1 MTDAPPLHLLLAE
14 LAAGRDW
21 FRARLPDRATALP
34 PPDASHPLVMTIPG
48 FCAGDRSMG
57 AMRRALAER
66 GYQAHGWGQGG
77 NWGARADT
85 LDRIGARIAALR
97 GGAHVR
103 VHLVGWSLGGI
114 YAREYAKRFPDEVA
128 SVITLGTPFSGSRR
142 ANHGWRAYRLIAG
155 HSVDNPPIAMLDTPK
170 PPVPTFALWSARD
183 GVVAPP
189 CAMGRDDERDHAL
202 ELDCRHLGFAYD
214 MGSVAAVIQC
224 LEMVGDGAFKALH
237 RAD

>member
-1 MTDAPPLHLLLAE
+1 MTQAPPIRLLMAE

-21 FRARLPDRATALP
+21 FRARLPDPAAVSAVSDATG
-34 PPDASHPLVMTIPG
+34 PLVMTIPG

-57 AMRRALAER
+57 AMRRALAAA
-66 GYQAHGWGQGG
+66 GFSAHGWAQGG
-77 NWGARADT
+77 NWGARPDT
-85 LDRIGARIAALR
+85 FDRIGARIAALR
-97 GGAHVR
+97 GEGNAP
-103 VHLVGWSLGGI
+103 VHLVGWSLGGLF
-114 YAREYAKRFPDEVA
+114 AREYAKRCPENVA

-183 GVVAPP
+183 GIVAPE

-214 MGSVAAVIQC
+214 RVSARAVIQC
-224 LEMVGDGAFKALH
+224 LLLATG
-237 RAD
+237 

>member
-1 MTDAPPLHLLLAE
+1 MTDAPPIRLLMAE

-21 FRARLPDRATALP
+21 FRARLPDQAARSTA
-34 PPDASHPLVMTIPG
+34 PDATGPLVMTIPG

-57 AMRRALAER
+57 AMRRALVAAGFR
-66 GYQAHGWGQGG
+66 AHGWGQGG
-77 NWGARADT
+77 NWGARSDT

-97 GGAHVR
+97 GEGDAR
-103 VHLVGWSLGGI
+103 VHLVGWSLGGVF
-114 YAREYAKRFPDEVA
+114 AREYAKRYPDDVG
-128 SVITLGTPFSGSRR
+128 SVITMGTPFSGPRR

-183 GVVAPP
+183 GVVAPA

-202 ELDCRHLGFAYD
+202 ELDCRHLSFAYD
-214 MGSVAAVIQC
+214 RGSVAAVIQC
-224 LEMVGDGAFKALH
+224 LQLVTG
-237 RAD
+237 